1 MVKSKSSFN
10 SEPYLTKEFKTSQ
23 KKKCQ
28 NCVLFSF
35 FYNKIFL
42 EKQKIHTKMEIVL
55 KANVYAHRLLIWKE
69 DGSLLKLGPVFS
81 FTVKF
86 IIMHIFSVYNN
97 TVNSL
102 FYASS

>member
-1 MVKSKSSFN
+1 MGM
-10 SEPYLTKEFKTSQ
+10 LTD
-23 KKKCQ
+23 
-28 NCVLFSF
+28 
-35 FYNKIFL
+35 Y
-42 EKQKIHTKMEIVL
+42 
-55 KANVYAHRLLIWKE
+55 LIWKE

-102 FYASS
+102 CYASSFKFLNSSVLYQIARTQNHAKPKFCCYRYYT

>member
-1 MVKSKSSFN
+1 MFF
-10 SEPYLTKEFKTSQ
+10 LL
-23 KKKCQ
+23 
-28 NCVLFSF
+28 LF
-35 FYNKIFL
+35 NKIFW

>member
-1 MVKSKSSFN
+1 MFF
-10 SEPYLTKEFKTSQ
+10 LL
-23 KKKCQ
+23 
-28 NCVLFSF
+28 LF
-35 FYNKIFL
+35 NKIFL

-55 KANVYAHRLLIWKE
+55 KANGYAHRLLIWKE
-69 DGSLLKLGPVFS
+69 EGSLLKLGPVFS

>member
-1 MVKSKSSFN
+1 M
-10 SEPYLTKEFKTSQ
+10 TKEFKTSQ

-28 NCVLFSF
+28 KCVIFSF
-35 FYNKIFL
+35 FNKIFW